1 MLPDAPEMPVR
12 LFTPL
17 SMVMEVAPLV
27 AQLSIDEPPAG
38 MPDVERYRAAV
49 GREPDGGGA
58 AATTSTCEE

>member
-1 MLPDAPEMPVR
+1 MLPDAPVTPVR

-38 MPDVERYRAAV
+38 ML
-49 GREPDGGGA
+49 DGE
-58 AATTSTCEE
+58 T